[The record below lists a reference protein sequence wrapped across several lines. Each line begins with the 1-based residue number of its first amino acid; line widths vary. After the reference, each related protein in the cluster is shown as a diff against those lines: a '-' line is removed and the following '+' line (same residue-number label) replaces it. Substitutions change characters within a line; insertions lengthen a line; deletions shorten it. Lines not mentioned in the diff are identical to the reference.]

1 MKRSLR
7 YKKTRKMRK
16 RMRGGNPALEE
27 SLFLIF
33 RRSAQ
38 RAAAVIVEA
47 ATPAIRAA
55 SERAATGARVIL
67 TGARTAAER
76 ASTATRTVIESAAT
90 GARGLA
96 GRAAIGAR
104 GLAGRAATAGREI
117 AGRAAT
123 AGRNVA
129 GRVGRF
135 MARFGR
141 RAPQVVRQA
150 EGRATAAAANAAA
163 PAARTLGQAITEFAG
178 SLSQRASTW
187 IATALPVLY
196 AEGGAIATAIASTA
210 GRTAGRSMA
219 VNPQGWRAI
228 LGLVSRGVGHA
239 LGWAVRGI
247 RGATPELAPAA
258 RPGATI
264 VGRLIAAS
272 RGAAAEGAET
282 LAGRAAQGAAT
293 AAERA
298 AAEGA
303 NVLAGR
309 AAQGAVGEALERA
322 ALGEAETLAAR
333 AARSIGTAISEA
345 ASSTGP
351 LKPNVA
357 AEFGQPQMLEYLT
370 KNKVPL
376 PRGTNLDIF
385 KSAVRRPDKVLAQKK
400 SFFEALMADGRMEG
414 TPSEILESASKVL
427 GDTEAARL
435 FATEA
440 PVAAAQ
446 KAISVAERA
455 AIEAIPQGPRR
466 ADAIADLIAKNLEEA
481 AAAEAEAIAKAAESG
496 RPPAGMSI
504 RRTNMMDAV
513 MDRYNQLFGIKPS
526 QLLAELRPTGTN
538 VSRALQTG
546 VSNAGIAEYAAWLR
560 RSRQFFEGQVGPE
573 GVRAFRR
580 VLGPQR
586 MVEFRQGMLRL
597 FSHDPVVAEGIF
609 QDFALEVVPRLAR
622 VSEGALGEFFSALRT
637 NLPGAREALNALL
650 TQLGRQSLTIATG
663 TQRSLSTLP
672 VRILGQVAR
681 GAVGS
686 IVGLF
691 VFVFQGTPSGTG
703 LGEVLHRTAGT
714 VRDGVFHWFGIMLW
728 RDPPAPG
735 GDFGRTLARIGGFNG
750 DFAAMMGWIG
760 GQARTWL
767 WGIFTAI
774 FISIGVS
781 SQGIASR
788 VIGFFRGAPEGAP
801 VARVTEANPL
811 TPPALR
817 GPLTPTE
824 VAEIRADNAGTA
836 TATTQGGYRRR
847 THRKYR

>member
-1 MKRSLR
+1 
-7 YKKTRKMRK
+7 
-16 RMRGGNPALEE
+16 
-27 SLFLIF
+27 
-33 RRSAQ
+33 
-38 RAAAVIVEA
+38 
-47 ATPAIRAA
+47 
-55 SERAATGARVIL
+55 
-67 TGARTAAER
+67 
-76 ASTATRTVIESAAT
+76 
-90 GARGLA
+90 
-96 GRAAIGAR
+96 
-104 GLAGRAATAGREI
+104 
-117 AGRAAT
+117 
-123 AGRNVA
+123 
-129 GRVGRF
+129 
-135 MARFGR
+135 
-141 RAPQVVRQA
+141 
-150 EGRATAAAANAAA
+150 
-163 PAARTLGQAITEFAG
+163 
-178 SLSQRASTW
+178 
-187 IATALPVLY
+187 
-196 AEGGAIATAIASTA
+196 
-210 GRTAGRSMA
+210 
-219 VNPQGWRAI
+219 
-228 LGLVSRGVGHA
+228 
-239 LGWAVRGI
+239 VRGI
-247 RGATPELAPAA
+247 RGATPELAPGA

-282 LAGRAAQGAAT
+282 LAGRAV
-293 AAERA
+293 ERA

-376 PRGTNLDIF
+376 PRGTNIDIF

-446 KAISVAERA
+446 KAITAAEKA

-466 ADAIADLIAKNLEEA
+466 ADKIADLIAKNLEEA
-481 AAAEAEAIAKAAESG
+481 AATEAEAIAKAAESG
-496 RPPAGMSI
+496 KPPAGMSI
-504 RRTNMMDAV
+504 KRTKMMDAI

-546 VSNAGIAEYAAWLR
+546 VTNAGIAEYAAWLR

-586 MVEFRQGMLRL
+586 MIEFRQGMLRL

-703 LGEVLHRTAGT
+703 LGEVLNRTAGT

-750 DFAAMMGWIG
+750 DFAAMIGWIG

-788 VIGFFRGAPEGAP
+788 VIAFFRGTPEGVRPA
-801 VARVTEANPL
+801 AVTEANPL
-811 TPPALR
+811 APPALR

-836 TATTQGGYRRR
+836 TTTTQGGYRRK